1 MKYKLACLDTDILVS
16 LIKGDPKAVSFINTL
31 ERKGEEL
38 RSTVITAYELLKGA
52 VISVKS
58 DVNVRLVK
66 DLLSNIAILE
76 LDSPSVELA
85 STIYQ
90 KLRRKGEMIG
100 EFDILIAA
108 ISIKRGEEL
117 ISNDKDFFKIED
129 LKVRLWR

>member
-1 MKYKLACLDTDILVS
+1 MS

-38 RSTVITAYELLKGA
+38 RSTIITAYELLKGA
-52 VISVKS
+52 AISVKS
-58 DVNVRLVK
+58 DANVRLVK

-85 STIYQ
+85 SMIYQ

>member
-1 MKYKLACLDTDILVS
+1 MACLDTDILVS

-38 RSTVITAYELLKGA
+38 RSTIITAYELLKGA
-52 VISVKS
+52 AISVKS
-58 DVNVRLVK
+58 DANVRLVK

-85 STIYQ
+85 SMIYQ

>member
-1 MKYKLACLDTDILVS
+1 MVCLDTDILVS
-16 LIKGDPKAVSFINTL
+16 LIKGDPKAVSFIKAL

-58 DVNVRLVK
+58 DANVRIVK
-66 DLLSNIAILE
+66 GLLSNITILE
-76 LDSPSVELA
+76 LDSPSAELA

-90 KLRRKGEMIG
+90 KLRRKGEIVG

-117 ISNDKDFFKIED
+117 ISNDKDFLKIED
-129 LKVRLWR
+129 VKVRFW

>member
-1 MKYKLACLDTDILVS
+1 LVCLDTDILVS
-16 LIKGDPKAVSFINTL
+16 LIKGDPKAVSFIKAL

-58 DVNVRLVK
+58 DANVRIVK
-66 DLLSNIAILE
+66 GLLSNITILE
-76 LDSPSVELA
+76 LDSPSAELA

-90 KLRRKGEMIG
+90 KLRRKGEIVG

-117 ISNDKDFFKIED
+117 ISNDKDFLKIED
-129 LKVRLWR
+129 VKVRFW

>member
-1 MKYKLACLDTDILVS
+1 MACLDTDILVS
-16 LIKGDPKAVSFINTL
+16 LIKGDPKAVSFIDTL
-31 ERKGEEL
+31 ERKGEEI

-58 DVNVRLVK
+58 DANVRLVK

-117 ISNDKDFFKIED
+117 ISNNKDFFKIED